1 MNGVLLKLR
10 LPKARSIDWRTVQ
23 DEEHILL
30 KCLHEHQANLRNQ
43 HQLVFP
49 SQYEDS
55 PTRFRAYLDQPDV
68 SSVACVVAECLAFFP
83 SIFLAPFLV
92 WFLAFPK
99 LPL

>member
-55 PTRFRAYLDQPDV
+55 PTRFTGNQM
-68 SSVACVVAECLAFFP
+68 CL
-83 SIFLAPFLV
+83 V
-92 WFLAFPK
+92 
-99 LPL
+99 LPVLWLSA